1 MNTSSKRQAARDGH
15 SQGRHA
21 VVLGGSL
28 AGLLAAQVLSDHFD
42 EVTLIE
48 RDVLSTT
55 AEVRRG
61 IPQANHVHGLLL
73 RGREVLEE
81 FFPGLQ
87 DEMIAAGV
95 PLVDMANE
103 IAWYTRAGWG
113 IRFPSEMK
121 VLAFTRPVLD
131 LHVRRRLS
139 SNPRVKI
146 MDNTD
151 VLRLIPAADKKRLE
165 GVLICPRSSE
175 SDRALFSIARAAS
188 GAGCSTSGFGR
199 KESRLISSRR

>member
-1 MNTSSKRQAARDGH
+1 MNTSSKRQADAQ
-15 SQGRHA
+15 SRHA

-48 RDVLSTT
+48 RDVL
-55 AEVRRG
+55 APKPEVRRG

-87 DEMIAAGV
+87 DEMIADGV
-95 PLVDMANE
+95 PIVDMANE

-131 LHVRRRLS
+131 LPVYYFMFL
-139 SNPRVKI
+139 NPVSVPPLCPLFLCGGRC
-146 MDNTD
+146 
-151 VLRLIPAADKKRLE
+151 DK
-165 GVLICPRSSE
+165 
-175 SDRALFSIARAAS
+175 D
-188 GAGCSTSGFGR
+188 
-199 KESRLISSRR
+199 